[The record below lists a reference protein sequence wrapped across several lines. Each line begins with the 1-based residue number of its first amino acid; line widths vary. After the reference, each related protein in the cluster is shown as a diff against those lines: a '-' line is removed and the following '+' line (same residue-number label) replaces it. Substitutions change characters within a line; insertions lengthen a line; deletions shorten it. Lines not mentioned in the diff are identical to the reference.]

1 MGFHADCLFI
11 IPILRRTFFLST
23 CSQTPPM
30 PGRVDC
36 AEERAVC
43 RDIHLTKFPSFVI
56 FKVGGDYEIHY
67 GKPSVQV
74 RRVRIFPN
82 FKILN
87 FWHLKKILYSRML
100 PRLRVSL
107 CKLARCA
114 PWPPGIFLTSSP
126 VASLCS
132 LTSLRPGVRPA

>member
-43 RDIHLTKFPSFVI
+43 RDIHLTKFPSFVV

-74 RRVRIFPN
+74 RR
-82 FKILN
+82 
-87 FWHLKKILYSRML
+87 
-100 PRLRVSL
+100 
-107 CKLARCA
+107 
-114 PWPPGIFLTSSP
+114 
-126 VASLCS
+126 
-132 LTSLRPGVRPA
+132 GVRFFTTFTA